1 MKNIKNLRD
10 LEELPIETL
19 QLRNR
24 NKEKYWKRKYYRS
37 PGCEGRVGNRSVWS
51 FCHDLLQHNIGK
63 SFDMTFSYFCKK
75 IPKHAQYIFLK
86 KFEGGYVTT
95 KPDYYIDENGNIQ
108 ETPTILRKKP
118 KWLIYES
125 PDFKVEWRHK
135 ITGSKADNVGGRPWI
150 PWYDKKNKAED
161 YERVIVSGWTKT
173 FEKRNDPEFK
183 KLRARDHQDAIKKYR
198 KTKRLRN
205 SFREVLDSGVQERIK
220 RGVSQEQR
228 DKWAASAEE
237 HRLRVLKKQEEEN
250 LLTIERLGF
259 DPKTSFRGKI
269 SGKSYGIHNPPLK
282 VDPRSISG
290 SVGE

>member
-10 LEELPIETL
+10 LEDLPIETL
-19 QLRNR
+19 TFRDKHQRR
-24 NKEKYWKRKYYRS
+24 YAYWRKYYR
-37 PGCEGRVGNRSVWS
+37 PGFEGRVGDRSIYR

-63 SFDMTFSYFCKK
+63 SFDLAFSYFCKK
-75 IPKHAQYIFLK
+75 APKYTQHIFLK
-86 KFEGGYVTT
+86 EFQANYKGIT
-95 KPDYYIDENGNIQ
+95 PDYYIDENGNIQ
-108 ETPTILRKKP
+108 ETPTTPWRRRT
-118 KWLIYES
+118 WLVYES
-125 PDFKVEWRHK
+125 PDFKIEWRHK
-135 ITGSKADNVGGRPWI
+135 ITKSKAENVGGRPWI

-282 VDPRSISG
+282 IDPRSVSG